1 MTDKM
6 LKKYIENVYKLEKSL
21 YSQNL
26 LYGKLN
32 DLKENLE
39 YYEGDDFIEEYS
51 TYGLLFDRF
60 NDFYDEP
67 TDFFYMLIGFPVIG
81 AVCGALIG
89 AVFGNFIIG
98 AIAGAV
104 LGLVVF
110 IGVNIYCLMSGIIKE
125 RDINRKNREI
135 RSKNE
140 VIANDNE
147 VYIGIARQRAIL
159 VANEMEKIEN
169 IYADTK
175 ETLAQYYDKGII
187 YHKYRNFIAVS
198 SFYDYFCSGRC
209 STLEGHEGA
218 YNIYES
224 ERRLDKICDK
234 LDDIIDHLE
243 SIERNQYMLFS
254 AIQNCESATEKLTNF
269 IGNLDNS
276 LQNIENSNEIIAYN
290 SAITAENTETLKW
303 LRVFER

>member
-1 MTDKM
+1 MTSKM

-21 YSQNL
+21 YNQNL

-32 DLKENLE
+32 DLKESLE
-39 YYEGDDFIEEYS
+39 YYEGDDLIEES
-51 TYGLLFDRF
+51 SKSGLLFDRF
-60 NDFYDEP
+60 NDFFDEP
-67 TDFFYMLIGFPVIG
+67 SDFIYIMLGTPVIG

-104 LGLVVF
+104 VALAVF
-110 IGVNIYCLMSGIIKE
+110 IGVNIYCLVSGIIKI
-125 RDINRKNREI
+125 RDISRKNREI
-135 RSKNE
+135 RSENE
-140 VIANDNE
+140 IIENENE
-147 VYIGIARQRAIL
+147 VYVEIARQRAIL
-159 VANEMEKIEN
+159 VANEMEKIED

-175 ETLAQYYDKGII
+175 ETLDQYYNIGII

-209 STLEGHEGA
+209 SKLEGHEGA
-218 YNIYES
+218 YNIYEN

-234 LDDIIDHLE
+234 LDDIIEHLE

-254 AIQNCESATEKLTNF
+254 AIQSCKFTTEKLADF